1 MDVVSSDVSK
11 RFEISDSDFETLRF
25 ACAKLEHPSLI
36 IRLSAAL
43 GTPVETLG
51 QQIGKAAPP
60 EVAAAINRAARQAI
74 TLVLENTA
82 RTMKS
87 GESLPAKPRA
97 HAMAA
102 MTTGAVAGFFGLQG
116 LLLELPVTTGIM
128 FRSIADIARSEG
140 EAPDDPETLLNCM
153 QVFAM
158 GSSASKSD
166 DAAETSYYAARLML
180 GKAISD
186 AVQHV
191 AARGIQRGAGA
202 PALLRFIAAI
212 ANRFGL
218 VVSQKALAQTVP
230 IIGAVGGGVVN
241 TMFITHFQEVARG
254 HFSIRRLERKYGE
267 QPVKDAYQ
275 HAIALSRV
283 RSESSG
289 QNGRRGA

>member
-1 MDVVSSDVSK
+1 MSSDVSK
-11 RFEISDSDFETLRF
+11 RSGVSDSDFETIRS
-25 ACAKLEHPSLI
+25 ACARLEHPSLI
-36 IRLSAAL
+36 IRLSAAI

-60 EVAAAINRAARQAI
+60 EVAAAVNRAARQAI
-74 TLVLENTA
+74 TVVLENTV

-87 GESLPAKPRA
+87 GEPMPAKPRA
-97 HAMAA
+97 HAVAA
-102 MTTGAVAGFFGLQG
+102 MTTGAVAGFFGLQA
-116 LLLELPVTTGIM
+116 LFLELPVTTGIM

-166 DAAETSYYAARLML
+166 DAAETSYYAARLVL

-191 AARGIQRGAGA
+191 AAHGIQRRAGA
-202 PALLRFIAAI
+202 PALLRFITAI
-212 ANRFGL
+212 ANRFGV

-230 IIGAVGGGVVN
+230 IIGAIGGGVVN

-267 QPVKDAYQ
+267 EPVKEAYQ

-283 RSESSG
+283 RRDASG
-289 QNGRRGA
+289 EDTRRA